1 MNQEVVRKAWGWNG
15 VIESDCGAISG
26 LGDNPA
32 QFHNRVDGHLNAPNL
47 YGAAVLGVNATVD
60 MQCDRAYSAANL
72 VRAVNGSLLTKVQ
85 LQEAVNRTF
94 FGRFQ
99 TGEFDSD
106 IADPQLKEWR
116 SLGNETVRD
125 LSFDIDWTSACSKRD
140 SRLKHACE
148 MFGAGVFEIPP
159 GACQRVGQGVHCAP
173 AQRREFI
180 ATARRQ
186 THSGHRSKR
195 QRQ

>member
-1 MNQEVVRKAWGWNG
+1 M
-15 VIESDCGAISG
+15 IESDCGAISG

-32 QFHNRVDGHLNAPNL
+32 QFHDRVDGHLNAPNL

>member
-1 MNQEVVRKAWGWNG
+1 M
-15 VIESDCGAISG
+15 IESDCGAISG

-125 LSFDIDWTSACSKRD
+125 LS
-140 SRLKHACE
+140 
-148 MFGAGVFEIPP
+148 V
-159 GACQRVGQGVHCAP
+159 
-173 AQRREFI
+173 
-180 ATARRQ
+180 
-186 THSGHRSKR
+186 
-195 QRQ
+195 